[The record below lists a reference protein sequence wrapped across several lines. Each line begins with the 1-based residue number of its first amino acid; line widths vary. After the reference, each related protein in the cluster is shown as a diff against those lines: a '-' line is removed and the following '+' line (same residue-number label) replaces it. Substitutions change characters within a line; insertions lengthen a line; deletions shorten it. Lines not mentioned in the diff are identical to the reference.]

1 MCHHPRSGFNGF
13 LYFDNCGADVTV
25 SQGEIKKLLPHLLQ
39 LSQAHRE
46 EGVGLQVEFDHLQ
59 SELRAAIEDIWKKP
73 EADEPAVDS
82 WATRMQEKAKEQLVE
97 PLQRVSKPEMS
108 TSEWRL
114 KLLQVQQKLPQ

>member
-1 MCHHPRSGFNGF
+1 MPLLKVGFKGSYVIF
-13 LYFDNCGADVTV
+13 TAADDSCTT
-25 SQGEIKKLLPHLLQ
+25 GEIKKLLPHLLQ
-39 LSQAHRE
+39 LSQALRE
-46 EGVGLQVEFDHLQ
+46 EGVTLQVEFDYLQ

-73 EADEPAVDS
+73 DEPAPVDS

-114 KLLQVQQKLPQ
+114 KLLQQKLTR

>member
-1 MCHHPRSGFNGF
+1 MMITVADDPRI
-13 LYFDNCGADVTV
+13 A
-25 SQGEIKKLLPHLLQ
+25 GEIKKLLPHLLQ

-46 EGVGLQVEFDHLQ
+46 EGVSLQVEFDHLQ
-59 SELRAAIEDIWKKP
+59 SELRGAIEDIWKKP
-73 EADEPAVDS
+73 DEPAPVDS

-114 KLLQVQQKLPQ
+114 KLLQQNLAQ